1 MGGLRLRLVL
11 GAWGVA
17 LATFVLPWR
26 TALADGPVMLDL
38 GAFDA
43 QDEGVAIPAGYDAVV
58 SIDDYEPVSLL
69 PETNSVA
76 YRMAAP
82 AMRRFYVTGIVG
94 GSFLVFS
101 PNNAPPSCLTAGGAA
116 GTALE
121 RSNGRI
127 RLEAEGRYRG
137 PIDQTYL
144 GFNENFGPR
153 NPNPVGIV
161 QAQNLGGWSVLANV
175 WRDFRLTDHFEF
187 YGGGGIG
194 ATGFDVSFQQIDPTP
209 QPATLRHKTVYA
221 WQIGVGGIWN
231 VTERV
236 AVDVSYRI
244 FGTGWT
250 VTREAAVAGF
260 PRNEIL
266 LSLRIYEPFR
276 GLVR

>member
-1 MGGLRLRLVL
+1 MSKLRVQLAIGALGLSLATLVL
-11 GAWGVA
+11 PG
-17 LATFVLPWR
+17 R
-26 TALADGPVMLDL
+26 SALADVPAMLDL
-38 GAFDA
+38 SAFDTR
-43 QDEGVAIPAGYDAVV
+43 DEAAAIPAGYDAVV

-82 AMRRFYVTGIVG
+82 AMRRFYVTGIIG

-101 PNNAPPSCLTAGGAA
+101 PNNSPPSCLTAGAAA
-116 GTALE
+116 GTSLE

-137 PIDQTYL
+137 SIDQKYL

-153 NPNPVGIV
+153 DPSPVGIV
-161 QAQNLGGWSVLANV
+161 EARNLGGWSVLANV
-175 WRDFRLTDHFEF
+175 WRDFRLTDHFDF

-194 ATGFDVSFQQIDPTP
+194 ASGFDVSFQEIEAPGPDI
-209 QPATLRHKTVYA
+209 LRHKAGYA
-221 WQIGVGGIWN
+221 WQVGVGGIWN
-231 VTERV
+231 VSERV

-244 FGTGWT
+244 FGIGWT
-250 VTREAAVAGF
+250 VAREAIVAGF

-266 LSLRIYEPFR
+266 FSLRMYEPFR
-276 GLVR
+276 GFLR